1 MDESE
6 RYTLSEAEGQAQ
18 LTAIFKELARALTL
32 VRELTRTLRVESAAR
47 KLTELDT
54 RSTSGASAR
63 KAKGQ

>member
-32 VRELTRTLRVESAAR
+32 VRELTRILESAAR

>member
-1 MDESE
+1 MDDSE
-6 RYTLSEAEGQAQ
+6 RQAQ

-54 RSTSGASAR
+54 RSTSEASAR
-63 KAKGQ
+63 KQNGQ